1 MRLRSAL
8 LSIVVIAGGV
18 VGAQTLI
25 ASAPQPERTQTEAT
39 RTPVRAIAVE
49 RAHARVTVTGMGT
62 VVPARQVDLYAE
74 VTGRVTAQFD
84 GLREGA
90 HVARGTRLIR
100 VDSRDY
106 KYAVDTARA
115 SLAQARARLEEERNR
130 KEVAERD
137 WALLEKSLGS
147 IDVGITPSAGD
158 PTDPTDPATPA
169 TPATP
174 TAGSD
179 SDEPTFNPGDVARR
193 VPQIQSAEAN
203 LRSVRSQLKQA
214 ELQVGRTKLIAPF
227 DAVVTRKTVETGQLV
242 GPTTSLATLVG
253 TRQFHV
259 KVAVPVGSL
268 SSIAIPGTN
277 TTQPIGARVRVV
289 QQAGDEVVER
299 EGHVVRLLGEL
310 EQDGRMAQL
319 VVAVDDPF
327 QLRLPPEQRAL
338 PLLLG
343 SYVRVEIEGA
353 ELQDVIEIPRAAL
366 REGDTVWLIDSDDEL
381 ELRKITIT
389 WRSRDS
395 VFIDK
400 GLTNGERVITSRLA
414 VPLVNM
420 PLRVVDD
427 DSTTAGAPP
436 TTEVPE
442 SSASSA
448 SQLPPPT
455 PSTDPHV
462 ESKAGPD
469 KAESKKTESKK
480 TKSKKTKSK
489 KTKPNKA
496 EAAGTGAP

>member
-8 LSIVVIAGGV
+8 LSIVVIAAGV
-18 VGAQTLI
+18 IGAQTLI
-25 ASAPQPERTQTEAT
+25 ASAPQPERKETEAT
-39 RTPVRAIAVE
+39 RTPVRAMAVE
-49 RAHARVTVTGMGT
+49 RDHARVAVTGMGT

-74 VTGRVTAQFD
+74 VSGRVTAQFD

-147 IDVGITPSAGD
+147 IDVGITP
-158 PTDPTDPATPA
+158 PTSGATTPT
-169 TPATP
+169 

-179 SDEPTFNPGDVARR
+179 DDEPTFNPGDVARR
-193 VPQIQSAEAN
+193 IPQIQSAEAN

-227 DAVVTRKTVETGQLV
+227 DAVVTRKDVETGQLV
-242 GPTTSLATLVG
+242 GPATSLATLVG
-253 TRQFHV
+253 TRRFHV

-277 TTQPIGARVRVV
+277 TAQPTGARVRVI

-299 EGHVVRLLGEL
+299 EGHVLRLLGEL

-353 ELQDVIEIPRAAL
+353 ELQDVVEIPRSAL
-366 REGDTVWLIDSDDEL
+366 REGDTVWLVDAADEL
-381 ELRKITIT
+381 ELRTVTIR

-395 VFIDK
+395 VFIGE
-400 GLTNGERVITSRLA
+400 GLTTGERVITSRLA
-414 VPLVNM
+414 VPLANM
-420 PLRVVDD
+420 PLRVVGD
-427 DSTTAGAPP
+427 P
-436 TTEVPE
+436 
-442 SSASSA
+442 SSASEPKP
-448 SQLPPPT
+448 Q
-455 PSTDPHV
+455 DR
-462 ESKAGPD
+462 
-469 KAESKKTESKK
+469 AE
-480 TKSKKTKSK
+480 
-489 KTKPNKA
+489 P
-496 EAAGTGAP
+496 AGTGAP

>member
-18 VGAQTLI
+18 IGAQTLI
-25 ASAPQPERTQTEAT
+25 ASAPQPERKETEAT
-39 RTPVRAIAVE
+39 RTPVRAMAVE
-49 RAHARVTVTGMGT
+49 RDHARVAVTGMGT

-137 WALLEKSLGS
+137 WALLEESLGS
-147 IDVGITPSAGD
+147 IDVGITPSTSGATA
-158 PTDPTDPATPA
+158 PTTNGND
-169 TPATP
+169 
-174 TAGSD
+174 
-179 SDEPTFNPGDVARR
+179 DEPTFNPGDVARR
-193 VPQIQSAEAN
+193 IPQIQSAEAN

-242 GPTTSLATLVG
+242 GPTTQLATLVG

-277 TTQPIGARVRVV
+277 TAQPTGARVRVI

-310 EQDGRMAQL
+310 EEDGRMAQL

-327 QLRLPPEQRAL
+327 QLRRPPEQRAL

-353 ELQDVIEIPRAAL
+353 ELQDVVEIPRSAL
-366 REGDTVWLIDSDDEL
+366 REGDTVWLVDAADEL
-381 ELRKITIT
+381 EIRTVTIR

-395 VFIDK
+395 VFIGE
-400 GLTNGERVITSRLA
+400 GLTTGERVITSRLA
-414 VPLVNM
+414 VPLANM

-427 DSTTAGAPP
+427 PSTAGESTPQDR
-436 TTEVPE
+436 TEP
-442 SSASSA
+442 
-448 SQLPPPT
+448 
-455 PSTDPHV
+455 
-462 ESKAGPD
+462 
-469 KAESKKTESKK
+469 
-480 TKSKKTKSK
+480 
-489 KTKPNKA
+489 
-496 EAAGTGAP
+496 AGTGAP